1 MESDFTVESVLKEI
15 KKNLN
20 KYESIINECEKNLS
34 KKKISEAESSKKTI
48 EQKLKMVKTIIKNE
62 EGGFLLESYEDLK
75 NELNKRLN
83 IVIKKQE
90 KNKERNNNFNELF
103 NSPSSSQK
111 NELENM
117 DNINYLDDENQSL
130 KHTIKMS
137 SDINASLQ
145 DTNKELDNQSKRL
158 NESTEKVVKTL
169 QKMPIIGIMLVEIK
183 YYKIR
188 EKLIIGCVVG
198 VALIFGLYIIFYRKN
213 K

>member
-15 KKNLN
+15 NKNLS
-20 KYESIINECEKNLS
+20 KYESIINECEKNPTKKKMSEAELS
-34 KKKISEAESSKKTI
+34 KKKI

-62 EGGFLLESYEDLK
+62 EDGFMLESYEDLK

-90 KNKERNNNFNELF
+90 KNNEKKNLNELF
-103 NSPSSSQK
+103 STSSSEK
-111 NELENM
+111 NELSNIE
-117 DNINYLDDENQSL
+117 NINYLDDENQSL
-130 KHTIKMS
+130 KNTIKMS
-137 SDINASLQ
+137 SEINSSLQ
-145 DTNKELDNQSKRL
+145 DTNNELDNQSKKL

-169 QKMPIIGIMLVEIK
+169 QKVPIIGKMLGEIK

-198 VALIFGLYIIFYRKN
+198 VACIFGLYIVFYRKN

>member
-1 MESDFTVESVLKEI
+1 MSEAE
-15 KKNLN
+15 
-20 KYESIINECEKNLS
+20 LS
-34 KKKISEAESSKKTI
+34 KKKI

-62 EGGFLLESYEDLK
+62 EDGFMLESYEDLK

-90 KNKERNNNFNELF
+90 KNNEKKNLNELF
-103 NSPSSSQK
+103 STSSSEK
-111 NELENM
+111 NELSNIE
-117 DNINYLDDENQSL
+117 NINYLDDENQSL
-130 KHTIKMS
+130 KNTIKMS
-137 SDINASLQ
+137 SEINSSLQ
-145 DTNKELDNQSKRL
+145 DTNNELDNQSKKL

-169 QKMPIIGIMLVEIK
+169 QKVPIIGKMLGEIK

-198 VALIFGLYIIFYRKN
+198 VACIFGLYIVFYRKN

>member
-1 MESDFTVESVLKEI
+1 MENDFTVESVLKEI
-15 KKNLN
+15 NKNLS
-20 KYESIINECEKNLS
+20 KYESIINECEKNPTKKKMSEAELS
-34 KKKISEAESSKKTI
+34 KKKI

-62 EGGFLLESYEDLK
+62 EDGFMLESYEDLK

-90 KNKERNNNFNELF
+90 KNNEKKNLNELF
-103 NSPSSSQK
+103 STSSSEK
-111 NELENM
+111 NELSNIE
-117 DNINYLDDENQSL
+117 NINYLDDENQSL
-130 KHTIKMS
+130 KNTIKMS
-137 SDINASLQ
+137 SEINSSLQ
-145 DTNKELDNQSKRL
+145 DTNNELDNQSKKL

-169 QKMPIIGIMLVEIK
+169 QKVPIIGKMLGEIK

-198 VALIFGLYIIFYRKN
+198 VALIFGLYIVFYRKN